1 MIHERVQLMTVAT
14 FNLCSMLR
22 AIAFQNVWPKNWLM
36 QLCRGLYLIS
46 APSQPES
53 IVYVGRTKTK
63 TVLGRLNDHC
73 RLSTPSDLSGMLL
86 RYPDQAQDAR
96 SYDIRWVSVED
107 DISRAQLELFAI
119 AVWKPPFN
127 RYI

>member
-1 MIHERVQLMTVAT
+1 MIHERVQLMTPA
-14 FNLCSMLR
+14 LQSLLDAPSHR
-22 AIAFQNVWPKNWLM
+22 ISNVLAQKLAHAAVP
-36 QLCRGLYLIS
+36 GVYLIS

-119 AVWKPPFN
+119 AVLKPPFN